1 MATKRVLTEAEQ
13 LASMTAQARA
23 SLANAGRA
31 LHDDVGPLLAGAGLW
46 LSTAAVDPAVNE
58 ALAALDQAM
67 ERVRALSQELNPSP
81 VDRMGLH
88 QALLQLQQHNPA
100 IEIHYATSAKL
111 PRQIAAA
118 IFDAAGAAIEIA
130 ARAKAERIQVDV
142 TGDSGLRVRIT
153 DNGRPTARTRALSLL
168 TKLAEASGL
177 TVTAS
182 TRKSTIVSISYGLR
196 RSVGG

>member
-1 MATKRVLTEAEQ
+1 MATKRALSEAEQ

-46 LSTAAVDPAVNE
+46 LSTASADPAVKE

-88 QALLQLQQHNPA
+88 QALLQFQQSNPA
-100 IEIHYATSAKL
+100 VDIHYAATAKL
-111 PRQIAAA
+111 PRQAASAIYEATVAA
-118 IFDAAGAAIEIA
+118 IDIA

-142 TGDSGLRVRIT
+142 TGDAGLRVRIT

-182 TRKSTIVSISYGLR
+182 TRKSTIVSISYALR
-196 RSVGG
+196 RSVSG